1 MNVLEIECLSRAASD
16 IEIKDQT
23 LPQSVAVAVESFDS
37 IKISQLNPGLSES
50 FKITIRPSNTG
61 QLMLGPAKIVY
72 SPIATSKERQIV
84 WSTSTSVLVL
94 TTNEY
99 LVSKI
104 LLMVS

>member
-1 MNVLEIECLSRAASD
+1 MAI
-16 IEIKDQT
+16 
-23 LPQSVAVAVESFDS
+23 AVESFDT
-37 IKISQLNPGLSES
+37 IKIGQLSPGLSES
-50 FKITIRPSNTG
+50 FKITIRPSSTG
-61 QLMLGPAKIVY
+61 QLMLGPAKVVY
-72 SPIATSKERQIV
+72 TPIASSKERQIV